1 MSDPDMVQMLLHA
14 RGGFTHRSLK
24 FYMMAERR
32 ASGGVKARAAC
43 GHNEGDD
50 RTMRYKHV
58 LAAVDLTEE
67 ATEVLA
73 MAREVADEHGA
84 RLSVVTVVKPL
95 THVYGGLDMVSYTQ
109 VSVNFE
115 EEARAQAQAQVEAL
129 AAPVG
134 IPAADVHV
142 SVGSPVTQI
151 IDDAE
156 RLGADLIV
164 VGSHGKHG
172 LGLLL
177 GSTANGVL
185 HRAACDVLTIRI
197 KD

>member
-1 MSDPDMVQMLLHA
+1 MLLHA
-14 RGGFTHRSLK
+14 GGGFTHRPGK
-24 FYMMAERR
+24 FYMMAKQP
-32 ASGGVKARAAC
+32 AGGGVTAVPVRWL
-43 GHNEGDD
+43 NEGDD
-50 RTMRYKHV
+50 KAMRYKHV
-58 LAAVDLTEE
+58 LAAVDVTEE
-67 ATEVLA
+67 AAEVLA
-73 MAREVADEHGA
+73 MAREVADEHQA
-84 RLSVVTVVKPL
+84 KLSVVTVVRPL

-129 AAPVG
+129 GAQVG
-134 IPAADVHV
+134 VPAGDVHV
-142 SVGSPVTQI
+142 SIGSPVTQI
-151 IDDAE
+151 VDEAE

-197 KD
+197 RD